1 MCREFHLIFK
11 NRDNVDL
18 TNIANVLQ
26 FVDAA
31 VGKYANTVE
40 LTFNSNQT
48 VFVTVD
54 DFDDEG
60 VLFSINDLN
69 TSIAE
74 QIQELARWLYHMNND
89 HD

>member
-1 MCREFHLIFK
+1 MCKQFHLVFK
-11 NRDNVDL
+11 DRDNFDL
-18 TNIANVLQ
+18 SKVADVMQ

-31 VGKYANTVE
+31 VGKYANSVE

-54 DFDDEG
+54 NFDDEG

-69 TSIAE
+69 ASIAE
-74 QIQELARWLYHMNND
+74 QIEELARWLYHMNND

>member
-1 MCREFHLIFK
+1 MCKQFHLVFK
-11 NRDNVDL
+11 DRDNVDL
-18 TNIANVLQ
+18 SKVADIMQ
-26 FVDAA
+26 FVETA

-40 LTFNSNQT
+40 LTFNNNQT

-69 TSIAE
+69 ASIAE
-74 QIQELARWLYHMNND
+74 QIQELARWSYHMNND

>member
-18 TNIANVLQ
+18 TSIANVLQ
-26 FVDAA
+26 FVETA
-31 VGKYANTVE
+31 VGKYANTVD
-40 LTFNSNQT
+40 LTFNNNQT

-69 TSIAE
+69 ASNAE
-74 QIQELARWLYHMNND
+74 QIQELARWSYHMNND

>member
-11 NRDNVDL
+11 NRDDVDL

-26 FVDAA
+26 FVDVA
-31 VGKYANTVE
+31 VGKYANSVE

-69 TSIAE
+69 ASIAE
-74 QIQELARWLYHMNND
+74 QIEELARWLYHMNND

>member
-1 MCREFHLIFK
+1 MCKQFHLIFK

-18 TNIANVLQ
+18 TYVANVLQ
-26 FVDAA
+26 FVETA

-40 LTFNSNQT
+40 LTFNNNQT

-69 TSIAE
+69 ASIAE
-74 QIQELARWLYHMNND
+74 QIQELARWSYHMNND

>member
-1 MCREFHLIFK
+1 MCRQFHLIFK
-11 NRDNVDL
+11 DRDNVDL
-18 TNIANVLQ
+18 SKVADIMQ
-26 FVDAA
+26 FVETA

-40 LTFNSNQT
+40 LTFNNNQT
-48 VFVTVD
+48 VFITVD

-69 TSIAE
+69 ASIAE
-74 QIQELARWLYHMNND
+74 QIEELARWSYHMNND